1 MDAMKLVAVAVF
13 LSAGAAVYFLV
24 DFKSLTTPPDYNAA
38 IKDAVRLTL
47 SDPDSA
53 KFRNIRQVTLGY
65 CGEVN
70 AKNRFGGYTG
80 FMHFVYMNGT
90 AHFPL
95 PHEIEIVCD

>member
-1 MDAMKLVAVAVF
+1 
-13 LSAGAAVYFLV
+13 
-24 DFKSLTTPPDYNAA
+24 
-38 IKDAVRLTL
+38 
-47 SDPDSA
+47 
-53 KFRNIRQVTLGY
+53 VTLGY

-95 PHEIEIVCD
+95 PHAIEIVCD